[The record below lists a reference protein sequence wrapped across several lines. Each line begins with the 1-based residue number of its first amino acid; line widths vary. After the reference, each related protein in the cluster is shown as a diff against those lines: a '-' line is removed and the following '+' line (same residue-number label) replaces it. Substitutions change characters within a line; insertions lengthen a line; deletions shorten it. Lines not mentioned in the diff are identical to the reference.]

1 MLATLATLTSHATR
15 QVTELGA
22 LLGLIGGLALAAAVV
37 PGFRKAGLILA
48 GLLLAVGF
56 VLIIYGLHFGLNP
69 YKVMK

>member
-1 MLATLATLTSHATR
+1 MLTTLASLTAHASR

-22 LLGLIGGLALAAAVV
+22 LLGLLGGLALVAGVL
-37 PGFRKAGLILA
+37 PFMRKFSLIVA

-56 VLIIYGLHFGLNP
+56 LLMIYALHFGLNP